1 LPEQNPRPDTLPKKK
16 KKVVVDQQATRRRRM
31 VGSIIV
37 GSIIAHVVLLA
48 LFGVWIVAK
57 HFQEPEATF
66 EVVQKVTIPVQTPEH
81 KMNMAQHEAMAPKPT
96 FTDKLV
102 STRPAEITL
111 PDLPEVDMDQM
122 LPLDPSELVTD
133 QITTLAGSAGF
144 GSGQG
149 SGLTGGGGTGAG
161 MSFFDIKDNAR
172 SVVIMIDVSSSMF
185 GRTGDYDYGTSKKL
199 REGKEQAFQV
209 VREQAFKLID
219 GLGVDARFGIV
230 HWSGSARTW
239 KPQLVRATD
248 ANKRA
253 AKEHVQANVDV
264 GKAGPRGGRP
274 GGTRHDYALET
285 LLELNPEI
293 AFMLSDGNATRS
305 LGRGKMETIDDSD
318 LYVIITEAK
327 KNRPSI
333 PRIHTIY
340 YVTGNDKREEE
351 RMLRGISTRS
361 GGKFRRVKAA
371 KQ

>member
-1 LPEQNPRPDTLPKKK
+1 MPKNKHRTTPA
-16 KKVVVDQQATRRRRM
+16 DPQALRRRRM

-37 GSIIAHVVLLA
+37 GSIVAHGVLLA
-48 LFGVWIVAK
+48 IFGVWIVAK

-66 EVVQKVTIPVQTPEH
+66 EVVQKIAIPVQTPEH

-133 QITTLAGSAGF
+133 QITTLAGSAGM

-149 SGLTGGGGTGAG
+149 SGLKGGGGTGDG

-185 GRTGDYDYGTSKKL
+185 GRTGDYDYGTSRKL
-199 REGKEQAFQV
+199 REGKDQSFQV
-209 VREQAFKLID
+209 IREQAFRLID
-219 GLGVDARFGIV
+219 GLGVDSRFGIV
-230 HWSGSARTW
+230 HWSGSARSW
-239 KPQLVRATD
+239 KPELVRATD

-253 AKEHVQANVDV
+253 AKEHIQTNVDV
-264 GKAGPRGGRP
+264 GKAGPTGGRP
-274 GGTRHDYALET
+274 GGTRHDYAIEA

-305 LGRGKMETIDDSD
+305 LGRGKMETIADSE
-318 LYVIITEAK
+318 LFQMITDARK
-327 KNRPSI
+327 SKPSI

-361 GGKFRRVKAA
+361 GGKFRRVKAE
-371 KQ
+371 KR